1 MFCRLWVGSSLQN
14 IYDTNYISDDASET
28 TKNDTKQTNEK
39 QRNETNPP
47 PNKENLKVLFLKGLG
62 GCWVVVSCGVVSLVA
77 NI

>member
-1 MFCRLWVGSSLQN
+1 MLCRLWVGSSLQN
-14 IYDTNYISDDASET
+14 IYDTNYISDISET

-39 QRNETNPP
+39 LHMKNTP